1 MYSIFKNVIESG
13 NYELSDLLNKID
25 TKWLENALTDDERVE
40 LMRLAREKA
49 IAENS
54 YANADKRFEDIYRQL
69 EALRYSNEML
79 TNRVVALEGG
89 LVEPDVP
96 MDEYP
101 EYVQP
106 TGAHDAYFTGAKV
119 TYNGK
124 KYTCIAPNGVAV
136 VWNPDVMPA
145 YWQIIEE

>member
-89 LVEPDVP
+89 SVEPDVP
-96 MDEYP
+96 VNEYP

-119 TYNGK
+119 TYNGQ
-124 KYTCIAPNGVAV
+124 KYICVAPEGVAV
-136 VWNPDVMPA
+136 VWNPDVMPT
-145 YWQIIEE
+145 YWKLVEE

>member
-40 LMRLAREKA
+40 LVRLARDKA

-69 EALRYSNEML
+69 EALRNSNEML

-89 LVEPDVP
+89 SVEPDVP
-96 MDEYP
+96 VDEYP
-101 EYVQP
+101 EYVPP
-106 TGAHDAYFTGAKV
+106 TGAHDAYYNGAKV

-145 YWQIIEE
+145 YWQIVEE

>member
-13 NYELSDLLNKID
+13 DYELSDILNKID
-25 TKWLENALTDDERVE
+25 TKWLENALTDDERVK

-69 EALRYSNEML
+69 KELND
-79 TNRVVALEGG
+79 RVAAVEKANSDADTE
-89 LVEPDVP
+89 VEPEPEVP
-96 MDEYP
+96 VDEYP
-101 EYVQP
+101 EYIQP
-106 TGAHDAYFTGAKV
+106 MGAHDAYYAGAKI

-124 KYTCIAPNGVAV
+124 KYICVAPEGVAV
-136 VWNPDVMPA
+136 VWNPDVMPS
-145 YWQIIEE
+145 YWQLVE

>member
-13 NYELSDLLNKID
+13 NYELSDILNKID

-69 EALRYSNEML
+69 KELND
-79 TNRVVALEGG
+79 RVTAVEKANLDTDTE
-89 LVEPDVP
+89 VEPEVP
-96 MDEYP
+96 VDEYP
-101 EYVQP
+101 EYKAP
-106 TGAHDAYFTGAKV
+106 TGAHDAYFNGAKV
-119 TYNGK
+119 TYNAQ
-124 KYTCIAPNGVAV
+124 KYVCIAPEGVAV
-136 VWNPDVMPA
+136 VWNPDVMPS
-145 YWQIIEE
+145 YWQLVE